1 MVAVA
6 VAAVLFLSAAESP
19 GTIAQG
25 TTVGGIDIGGLSA
38 AAATEK
44 VAAASAAALRR
55 PVTVRAGESVSMLS
69 PEAAGFT
76 VDAER
81 SVAAALAPSA
91 PEPSAVRAAWDRIVG
106 RGRARD
112 LPLYVEADDVRLASA
127 MDEVALSAE
136 RLVKDARL
144 ILERGRPKAVAA
156 EPGLILDRAA
166 LRAAL
171 VRAIA
176 EGESEVDAPIREI
189 VPAVTTEDAQSALA
203 VARAALADPLTLG
216 YQGAQFEIAPE
227 ELSAMAAPDPSGIG
241 AGKPITFD
249 TDAARE
255 LLGERLR
262 PLEDPPVDAQVVP
275 SDDGRGF
282 TVRPSSDGTLVEWPA
297 LLASMTRVAL
307 ERGRRYVPVPTTTV
321 RPRLTTLDAQE
332 LRERREIASFTTYFS
347 PASLARV
354 KNIQQVA
361 QLLNGYVIRP
371 GETFSF
377 NKVAGP
383 RTRAAGFD
391 EAPVIRDGVLTPGVG
406 GGICQVS
413 TTLFNAVF
421 FAGLPVVERQ
431 PHSFYIDHYPVG
443 RDATVSYGSVDFR
456 FRNDSEY
463 RAAALGLDHV
473 GVGDGVSCR
482 PGVGSVGVLRDVLL
496 PRPGGAS
503 EHSRESTETP
513 RPYAAPR
520 FDVRHGAGCERSLG
534 GGEARGQRL
543 RRGPV
548 RGRLRQCVRAEG
560 LRGACEE
567 AEPPSEIRVSP
578 VRSWR

>member
-1 MVAVA
+1 MAMVSVA
-6 VAAVLFLSAAESP
+6 VAAALFLSAAGTT
-19 GTIAQG
+19 GTIIQD

-38 AAATEK
+38 AAAAEK

-55 PVTVRAGESVSMLS
+55 SLAVRAGESVIMLS

-81 SVAAALAPSA
+81 SVAAALAPPT
-91 PEPSAVRAAWDRIVG
+91 PEPSAVRAVWDRIVG
-106 RGRARD
+106 QGQAKH
-112 LPLYVEADDVRLASA
+112 LPLYIEADDARLASA
-127 MDEVALSAE
+127 MDEVALSVE

-144 ILERGRPKAVAA
+144 ILERGHPKAVAA
-156 EPGLILDRAA
+156 EPGLVLDRAS

-171 VRAIA
+171 IGAIA
-176 EGESEVDAPIREI
+176 EGRSEVDAPIREI
-189 VPAVTTEDAQSALA
+189 GPTVTTEDAQSALA

-216 YQGAQFEIAPE
+216 YQGARFEIAPE
-227 ELSAMAAPDPSGIG
+227 ELAAMAAPDPSGIG

-255 LLGERLR
+255 LLGKRLR

-275 SDDGRGF
+275 SGDGRGF

-297 LLASMTRVAL
+297 LLVSMTRVAL
-307 ERGRRYVPVPTTTV
+307 EHGRRYVPVPTTTV

-354 KNIQQVA
+354 NNIQQVA
-361 QLLNGYVIRP
+361 RLLDGYVIRP

-377 NKVAGP
+377 NNVAGP

-456 FRNDSEY
+456 FRNDSDTVLLLSVSTTSESVTVSL
-463 RAAALGLDHV
+463 AAPTWDRSVSYETSSFHDLVEPRSTQGSPRKLRDPTLPRGSTSV
-473 GVGDGVSCR
+473 MEPGVSGR
-482 PGVGSVGVLRDVLL
+482 SVEVKRVVKDAGGVLFEDVFTSVYA
-496 PRPGGAS
+496 PKDYVVRVGG
-503 EHSRESTETP
+503 
-513 RPYAAPR
+513 
-520 FDVRHGAGCERSLG
+520 
-534 GGEARGQRL
+534 
-543 RRGPV
+543 
-548 RGRLRQCVRAEG
+548 
-560 LRGACEE
+560 
-567 AEPPSEIRVSP
+567 
-578 VRSWR
+578 